1 MHSGQ
6 SFNHTWFEVED
17 AAYIAKA
24 KAVLFQIVLIKE
36 NLSNSK
42 EVFHVAITSTRVP
55 IEARQGPFDCSNPT
69 SS

>member
-36 NLSNSK
+36 NLSNLK
-42 EVFHVAITSTRVP
+42 EVFHVAI
-55 IEARQGPFDCSNPT
+55 ICFQ
-69 SS
+69 